1 MKFLL
6 SYEMKQ
12 YEFRLRLKDRVKI
25 VFELYRISGNNID
38 TKLQMLTNITFIRAL
53 IKNYQAKLKQLIVV
67 D

>member
-25 VFELYRISGNNID
+25 VFELYRILGKNID
-38 TKLQMLTNITFIRAL
+38 TKLQMLTSFKNIRAL
-53 IKNYQAKLKQLIVV
+53 IKSYQDKLKQLIVV